1 MFSFIILHYT
11 FQDTD
16 MERNMLLIDGQQNS
30 VSLIVDVDQIGLQV
44 FWKFFF
50 VLIALDFAAI
60 DILLLFE
67 VTVEMLMTPFY
78 KFLQFLYLQST
89 LMLISFLLV
98 LQSFIRSLNDLS
110 SPVSF
115 NNIVAW
121 CWCYLVFILFF
132 LLLIFEGIGNLGEY
146 FWDFICQDFLAFFNN
161 NHVITNLYTKS
172 FSYASFFI
180 FIFYLREIAAN

>member
-1 MFSFIILHYT
+1 MTSEDNLFNINSGLYILRKVDGGHAIWQMKVKPDRGMFSFIILHYT

-67 VTVEMLMTPFY
+67 VTVEMLMTPFF

-115 NNIVAW
+115 NNIVA
-121 CWCYLVFILFF
+121 
-132 LLLIFEGIGNLGEY
+132 
-146 FWDFICQDFLAFFNN
+146 
-161 NHVITNLYTKS
+161 
-172 FSYASFFI
+172 
-180 FIFYLREIAAN
+180 